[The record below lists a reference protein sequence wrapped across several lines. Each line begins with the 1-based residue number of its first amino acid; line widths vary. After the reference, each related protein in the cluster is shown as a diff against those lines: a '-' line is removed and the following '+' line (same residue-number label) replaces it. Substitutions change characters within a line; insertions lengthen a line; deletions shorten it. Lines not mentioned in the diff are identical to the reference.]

1 MLASEIWPGRHLPTL
16 THAFLKVL
24 DDKGLLLRNYTQN
37 IDGLEVIAGVKEE
50 VRLLCTSVHTDAL

>member
-50 VRLLCTSVHTDAL
+50 VR